1 MIAPRFDDLRQHSDI
16 LRLRTGTSLTVRFVE
31 PRDADALQGYF
42 WPVLF
47 YSRGTRDIGA
57 RSMPLVISQN
67 QNVRGIRWRGIAGT
81 VVVELLVL
89 VAVGAA
95 VVRYV
100 EWSSDAALAE
110 FMSATE
116 PSASVANHSG
126 EFSTPVQALK
136 VRADC
141 DRKG

>member
-16 LRLRTGTSLTVRFVE
+16 LQLRTGTSLTVRFVE
-31 PRDADALQGYF
+31 PRTPTPCRVTAG
-42 WPVLF
+42 PP
-47 YSRGTRDIGA
+47 YSRGTRDMRA
-57 RSMPLVISQN
+57 PSMPLFISQN

-89 VAVGAA
+89 LALGAA

>member
-1 MIAPRFDDLRQHSDI
+1 
-16 LRLRTGTSLTVRFVE
+16 
-31 PRDADALQGYF
+31 
-42 WPVLF
+42 
-47 YSRGTRDIGA
+47 
-57 RSMPLVISQN
+57 MPLFISQN
-67 QNVRGIRWRGIAGT
+67 QTVRGIRWRGIAGT

-116 PSASVANHSG
+116 PSASVASHSG

>member
-1 MIAPRFDDLRQHSDI
+1 MTIFNSQQQND
-16 LRLRTGTSLTVRFVE
+16 RT
-31 PRDADALQGYF
+31 
-42 WPVLF
+42 
-47 YSRGTRDIGA
+47 
-57 RSMPLVISQN
+57 
-67 QNVRGIRWRGIAGT
+67 IRWRGIAAT

-89 VAVGAA
+89 LALGVA
-95 VVRYV
+95 VVRYL
-100 EWSSDAALAE
+100 EWSSAVNQAE
-110 FMSATE
+110 FMIATE